1 MVKPTQDFQEVG
13 HGEVDDSM
21 AKHTLGDF
29 GGLQRLS
36 IMKNCR
42 KNLPNY
48 LLQFRA
54 GGFSSHRDCRTAGTQ
69 CSPASLMDG
78 KISYAHTTSQNSS
91 SIIMVKI

>member
-1 MVKPTQDFQEVG
+1 MMHAIFQMVKPTQDFQEVG

-42 KNLPNY
+42 RTCLITCSNFGLVAFQAIEIAGLLAPNAV
-48 LLQFRA
+48 QRA
-54 GGFSSHRDCRTAGTQ
+54 
-69 CSPASLMDG
+69 
-78 KISYAHTTSQNSS
+78 
-91 SIIMVKI
+91 